1 MPTTNWEM
9 HKWTVA
15 TDRQRTQLQK
25 YNLEYEK
32 GNLSTYQNNW
42 KQRGWRCGLIDHV
55 SAIQAL
61 RGQVPPT
68 PVL

>member
-15 TDRQRTQLQK
+15 TNRQRTQLQK

-32 GNLSTYQNNW
+32 SQSFYLSE
-42 KQRGWRCGLIDHV
+42 
-55 SAIQAL
+55 
-61 RGQVPPT
+61 
-68 PVL
+68 

>member
-15 TDRQRTQLQK
+15 TDRQSTQLQK

-32 GNLSTYQNNW
+32 SHSFYLSE
-42 KQRGWRCGLIDHV
+42 
-55 SAIQAL
+55 
-61 RGQVPPT
+61 
-68 PVL
+68 